1 MSKLSP
7 RRRPPLPQ
15 VVLHRRQVRRMV
27 AARVGK
33 RSRTSPVLAKLN
45 SFATWDGWTKLGVLV
60 AVVGLLFT
68 QQSVGV
74 SQKQVDLAEQAQI
87 NDLMSKGTE
96 QLASKV
102 DFMRVAAI
110 QALQS
115 LVIRWPEQK
124 SHVNN
129 ILGNFVQSGLPAE
142 SRCTEITAP
151 DLRLALNV
159 VAGVGKDGFY
169 PILLVSSRQFIVHA
183 AAGRGHEEL
192 AFAISFVSPFDGQDY
207 FSAST
212 TFSLVR
218 ALIEFC
224 SSIRNLP
231 EKDQQVALELVGL
244 PGLY

>member
-1 MSKLSP
+1 MSRLPSG
-7 RRRPPLPQ
+7 RRRPLASVRLYRRTSRRIGIARPRPQ
-15 VVLHRRQVRRMV
+15 
-27 AARVGK
+27 
-33 RSRTSPVLAKLN
+33 SRTRSVLARLN
-45 SFATWDGWTKLGVLV
+45 SFATWDGWSKLGVLV

-74 SQKQVDLAEQAQI
+74 SQKQVGLAEEAQI

-110 QALQS
+110 QTLQS
-115 LVIRWPEQK
+115 IGIRWPEQK
-124 SHVNN
+124 SNVNN
-129 ILGNFVQSGLPAE
+129 ILGNFVQSRLPAE

-151 DLRLALNV
+151 DMRQALNA
-159 VAGVGKDGFY
+159 VAGMEKDGRY
-169 PILLVSSRQFIVHA
+169 PILLVSSRQFIVHT
-183 AAGRGHEEL
+183 AAGRGHEEM
-192 AFAISFVSPFDGQDY
+192 AFAVSFANPFDGQDY

-212 TFSLVR
+212 TFSVVR

-224 SSIRNLP
+224 PSIRSLP